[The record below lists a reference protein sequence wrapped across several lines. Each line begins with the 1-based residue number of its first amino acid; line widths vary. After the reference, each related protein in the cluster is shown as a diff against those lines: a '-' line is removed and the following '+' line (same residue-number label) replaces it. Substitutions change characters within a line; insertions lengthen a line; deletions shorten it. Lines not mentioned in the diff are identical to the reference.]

1 MTDMP
6 DVLARICA
14 DKREHVARC
23 KTQKTEQDLIAAA
36 MLQPATRGFAR
47 ALKAK
52 VDAGQY
58 GLIAEIKKA
67 SPSGGLIRPD
77 FDPPSLAKAYE
88 AGGAA
93 CLSVLTDVPYFQG
106 DDSFLKAARDAC
118 KLPALRK
125 DFMLTTFQI
134 CESRALGADC
144 VLLIMACL
152 DDCGGH
158 RPRRHRRGPG
168 QMDVLVEV
176 HDAAELDRALALGA
190 QLVGINNRNLK
201 THGHR
206 HRRHRRPG
214 GTGAGGPA
222 AGLRERPAH
231 ICGGLSPA
239 WPRSAPRCFL
249 VGEHLMR
256 QDGRHRR
263 HPEPCSGARR
273 MSTPDTGAAAAGRL
287 THFDAEGRAQMVD
300 VSDKAETV
308 RVATAG
314 ARVVMQPATL
324 AAIQAG
330 RDRQGRRAGRRPPRR
345 HHGRQAHAGP
355 DPALPPARP
364 DQSHRRPGMRARG
377 RKRRR
382 HPRHLPSSKGR
393 TGVEM
398 EALTAASVAALTVY
412 DMCKA
417 IDKAME
423 IQDVRLLLKT
433 GGKSGTYEAAPR

>member
-125 DFMLTTFQI
+125 DFMLTTFQV

-152 DDCGGH
+152 DDFAATDLAATAEAL
-158 RPRRHRRGPG
+158 

-201 THGHR
+201 TMV
-206 HRRHRRPG
+206 
-214 GTGAGGPA
+214 TDIAVTEELA
-222 AGLRERPAH
+222 ALVPEGRLMISESGLRT
-231 ICGGLSPA
+231 
-239 WPRSAPRCFL
+239 SADLARMAKVGASCFL

-256 QDGRHRR
+256 QD
-263 HPEPCSGARR
+263 
-273 MSTPDTGAAAAGRL
+273 
-287 THFDAEGRAQMVD
+287 D
-300 VSDKAETV
+300 V
-308 RVATAG
+308 
-314 ARVVMQPATL
+314 
-324 AAIQAG
+324 
-330 RDRQGRRAGRRPPRR
+330 
-345 HHGRQAHAGP
+345 
-355 DPALPPARP
+355 
-364 DQSHRRPGMRARG
+364 
-377 RKRRR
+377 
-382 HPRHLPSSKGR
+382 
-393 TGVEM
+393 
-398 EALTAASVAALTVY
+398 TAATQALLERAA
-412 DMCKA
+412 
-417 IDKAME
+417 
-423 IQDVRLLLKT
+423 
-433 GGKSGTYEAAPR
+433 